1 MKGPRT
7 GTAQDRPTECE
18 YSLER
23 DNPKMSVLLR
33 RYVSCIP
40 PACRWHTAA
49 LRHIHQEVP
58 TPFDIDET
66 DEKYKELNSMYVDM
80 FTGTTPET
88 KQVDPSKRQDPTSNV
103 TKQMSEID
111 ELNEELEELYNIR
124 SINGP
129 LTTSLNSKVSLS
141 GQELE
146 EVVKSR
152 GKFVLQSRSHNPFF
166 NLAVEDYVFRNT
178 PLDDPSAAKYGAA
191 RNGFFNKRLMF
202 YINDKTVVIGKNQ
215 TVWQEVYM
223 SELKKRGYNLVRR
236 LSGGGAVV
244 HDLGNVNYSFLTS
257 RKEFD
262 IRYFNSVLV
271 KWLLAYNPDSP
282 VEQNKRCD
290 ILWSGKKCSGSAFK
304 IARGKAY
311 HHGTMLVD
319 SSLQDFSGLLKP
331 KDEVGVKWDSS
342 SVDSVRSNITNIGL
356 LSPQRFVDLCTS
368 AFQREFATTSNEQIP
383 VYYCDENAT
392 LNEDISGTMET
403 LMSDEWRFMS
413 GPKFKVYFERGD
425 LSISVEKG
433 YIVDSNMQHLIGIP
447 FREFADDQEFLKLVH
462 EGDF

>member
-1 MKGPRT
+1 MIFISNEKSR
-7 GTAQDRPTECE
+7 
-18 YSLER
+18 
-23 DNPKMSVLLR
+23 KMSVLLR

-40 PACRWHTAA
+40 PVCRWHIATV
-49 LRHIHQEVP
+49 RRIHQEIP

-80 FTGTTPET
+80 FSDPTPGT
-88 KQVDPSKRQDPTSNV
+88 KQGDPSKRQTSTSDT

-111 ELNEELEELYNIR
+111 ELNQELEELYNIK
-124 SINGP
+124 SINGSP
-129 LTTSLNSKVSLS
+129 TTGLNSNVSLS

-146 EVVKSR
+146 EVVKSQ

-166 NLAVEDYVFRNT
+166 NLAVEDYVFRHT
-178 PLDDPSAAKYGAA
+178 PLNDSPVTKSKGAH
-191 RNGFFNKRLMF
+191 NGFFNKRLMF

-262 IRYFNSVLV
+262 IRYFNAVLV
-271 KWLLAYNPDSP
+271 KWLLTFNPGFP

-331 KDEVGVKWDSS
+331 EDEVG
-342 SVDSVRSNITNIGL
+342 
-356 LSPQRFVDLCTS
+356 
-368 AFQREFATTSNEQIP
+368 
-383 VYYCDENAT
+383 
-392 LNEDISGTMET
+392 
-403 LMSDEWRFMS
+403 
-413 GPKFKVYFERGD
+413 
-425 LSISVEKG
+425 
-433 YIVDSNMQHLIGIP
+433 
-447 FREFADDQEFLKLVH
+447 
-462 EGDF
+462 